1 MTGGNN
7 ALSMI
12 SQSGRS
18 MVEMLGTL
26 AIIGVLSIGGIMGY
40 SYGMDKYRANETMQ
54 AVTLR
59 GIDVLAQFD
68 RTGDANLN
76 EWKNERGVFPAHIK
90 NILTFIFV
98 RDIVPLSLCW
108 SVGRV
113 VMQRIANPSSSKG
126 MHRFESY
133 TLRQNEKTSLSGR
146 FFMSKNTGLF
156 YGDFFEFKSV
166 FTLDIYFKIC

>member
-1 MTGGNN
+1 MHASAFCVILEPSPEHDRKENSE
-7 ALSMI
+7 LSSSCLTRRSRAI
-12 SQSGRS
+12 TTYAPAFRFFQSGRS

-76 EWKNERGVFPAHIK
+76 EWQNERGVFPAHIK
-90 NILTFIFV
+90 NILTFNSAYTI
-98 RDIVPLSLCW
+98 I
-108 SVGRV
+108 
-113 VMQRIANPSSSKG
+113 SKAKLRKNILG
-126 MHRFESY
+126 GY
-133 TLRQNEKTSLSGR
+133 TQCLL
-146 FFMSKNTGLF
+146 L
-156 YGDFFEFKSV
+156 
-166 FTLDIYFKIC
+166 